1 MGHQVIEAATVDEAL
16 ALSDIPGLNWV
27 ISDLRLGPEDGVS
40 LLTQLAHRAPGLQ
53 LALMTS
59 VPATDPRREEAASR
73 WPVLPKPVDRV
84 QLARLF
90 CTGRGGMNEPL
101 VTILDDEPQIRTML
115 SDALTEAGF
124 RTAAFARAT
133 EFEAALKRQTPD
145 VCLVDLGLP
154 DRDGL
159 ALVHRL
165 ALESGAAI
173 IIISGRA
180 QVQDRVTGLE
190 LGADDYIIKPF
201 DPAEV
206 VARIRAR
213 LRVPASAPKPW
224 RRRSSTAGPRISTA
238 TCWSRTTAT
247 EVALSHAEGEVL
259 RLFPR
264 KPQAPDFPQQMQE
277 SLGGAAGESFD
288 RAMDVRIS
296 RLRTKLGEDPKNPR
310 LIKTIY
316 GAGYIFLGDVTWR

>member
-1 MGHQVIEAATVDEAL
+1 MT
-16 ALSDIPGLNWV
+16 
-27 ISDLRLGPEDGVS
+27 
-40 LLTQLAHRAPGLQ
+40 APHV
-53 LALMTS
+53 A
-59 VPATDPRREEAASR
+59 
-73 WPVLPKPVDRV
+73 
-84 QLARLF
+84 
-90 CTGRGGMNEPL
+90 
-101 VTILDDEPQIRTML
+101 ILDDEPEIRRML
-115 SDALTEAGF
+115 SDALEEAGF
-124 RTAAFARAT
+124 RTTCYARAT
-133 EFEAALKRQTPD
+133 EFEAGLKRAQPD

-165 ALESGAAI
+165 ALEQGAAI

-201 DPAEV
+201 DPTEV

-213 LRVPASAPKPW
+213 LRKPRAEAAPAAQTADFAGW
-224 RRRSSTAGPRISTA
+224 RAQFDRYVLTDAEGRETPF
-238 TCWSRTTAT
+238 
-247 EVALSHAEGEVL
+247 SHAEGEVL
-259 RLFPR
+259 RLFLESPNR
-264 KPQAPDFPQQMQE
+264 LITRAQMQE
-277 SLGGAAGESFD
+277 ALGSGAGESFD

-316 GAGYIFLGDVTWR
+316 GAGYIFLGEVRWS

>member
-1 MGHQVIEAATVDEAL
+1 MC
-16 ALSDIPGLNWV
+16 
-27 ISDLRLGPEDGVS
+27 
-40 LLTQLAHRAPGLQ
+40 
-53 LALMTS
+53 
-59 VPATDPRREEAASR
+59 AS
-73 WPVLPKPVDRV
+73 WIW
-84 QLARLF
+84 A
-90 CTGRGGMNEPL
+90 C
-101 VTILDDEPQIRTML
+101 
-115 SDALTEAGF
+115 
-124 RTAAFARAT
+124 RTAT
-133 EFEAALKRQTPD
+133 
-145 VCLVDLGLP
+145 GLRWCIGWRWNP
-154 DRDGL
+154 
-159 ALVHRL
+159 
-165 ALESGAAI
+165 GAAI

-213 LRVPASAPKPW
+213 LRAPALVP
-224 RRRSSTAGPRISTA
+224 RRRRPRSSTAGPPISTA
-238 TCWSRTTAT
+238 TCWSRRT
-247 EVALSHAEGEVL
+247 EPRSAVPCRGRGVCACSSQSPK
-259 RLFPR
+259 RLISR
-264 KPQAPDFPQQMQE
+264 SQMQE